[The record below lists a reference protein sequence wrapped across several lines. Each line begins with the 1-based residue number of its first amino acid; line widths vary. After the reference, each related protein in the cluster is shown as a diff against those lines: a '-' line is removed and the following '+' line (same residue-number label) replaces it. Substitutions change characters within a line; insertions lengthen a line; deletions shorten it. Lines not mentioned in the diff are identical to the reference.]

1 MKTVLLQA
9 AEGGN
14 PMSMMIMMGLVF
26 VVMYFFMIR
35 PQKKKEKELA
45 KLRDEIKS
53 GDDIVTAG
61 GIHGRIMST
70 EADTVIIAV
79 ESQAKLKIEKS
90 SIAII
95 NGVGA
100 TAPAKK
106 K

>member
-9 AEGGN
+9 AEGGS
-14 PMSMMIMMGLVF
+14 PGGMMLMMGLVF

-53 GDDIVTAG
+53 GDDVVTAG
-61 GIHGRIMST
+61 GIHGKIMST
-70 EADTVIIAV
+70 DEDTAIIAV

-100 TAPAKK
+100 AAPKK

>member
-1 MKTVLLQA
+1 MKAILLEA
-9 AEGGN
+9 AG
-14 PMSMMIMMGLVF
+14 PDWKLMAMMGLVF

-53 GDDIVTAG
+53 GDEIVTAG
-61 GIHGRIMST
+61 GIHGKVMVIAET
-70 EADTVIIAV
+70 TVTVSV

-95 NGVGA
+95 NGVGSGVA
-100 TAPAKK
+100 ADKK
-106 K
+106 